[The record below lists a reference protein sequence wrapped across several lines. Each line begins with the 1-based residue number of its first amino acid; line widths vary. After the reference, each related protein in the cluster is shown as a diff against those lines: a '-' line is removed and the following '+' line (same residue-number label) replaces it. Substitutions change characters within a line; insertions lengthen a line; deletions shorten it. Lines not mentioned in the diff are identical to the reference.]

1 VNYRSVADLNDLI
14 VAWLGQLPRDLEAIV
29 GIPRSGLLVAN
40 LLSLHLNL
48 PLTDVDGL
56 LQGRMLQPGRRSKV
70 EDINAFL
77 SRPRKVLVVD
87 DSVLSGTQLAIV
99 RERITAFA
107 TAHDVRFA
115 APYVAPGTEDHV
127 DFYAEVLPSP
137 RCFEWN
143 LMHHKVF
150 LSNTCMDI
158 DGVLCR
164 DPEESEND
172 DGPNYQCF
180 LDGAEPLYLPTHPVK
195 WLVTSRLER
204 YRAATEAWL
213 ARHGVEYGE
222 LLMMDYPNMAA
233 RRAAQTYAS
242 FKADIYLRTKACLFI
257 ESSLP
262 LSQQIAELTG
272 YDVFCMD
279 TREMIRPG
287 SGSARRRKILDAP
300 RTLRKQLESAAKKA
314 RRIPGGIGRRTI
326 RAYQSLLRKS
336 VRPPGLHG
344 S

>member
-1 VNYRSVADLNDLI
+1 VNYRSVADLDDQI
-14 VAWLGQLPRDLEAIV
+14 VAWLRKLPRDLEVIV

-40 LLSLHLNL
+40 LLALHLNL
-48 PLTDVDGL
+48 PMTDVDGF
-56 LQGRMLQPGRRSKV
+56 LQGRMLQQGRRSKP

-77 SRPRKVLVVD
+77 SRSRKVLVVD

-99 RERITAFA
+99 REKITAFE

-115 APYVAPGTEDHV
+115 APYVAPGREDYV

-172 DGPNYQCF
+172 DGPNYECF
-180 LDGAEPLYLPTHPVK
+180 LHRAEPLYLPTHPVR

-213 ARHGVEYGE
+213 VRHGVEYGE
-222 LLMMDYPNMAA
+222 LLMMDYPDMAA
-233 RRAAQTYAS
+233 RRAAQAYAC
-242 FKADIYLRTKACLFI
+242 FKAEIYLKTRACLFI
-257 ESSLP
+257 ESSIR

-287 SGSARRRKILDAP
+287 SGSARRRKIFDAP
-300 RTLRKQLESAAKKA
+300 RTLRCQLAGAVKKA
-314 RRIPGGIGRRTI
+314 RRIPGNIARRTA
-326 RAYQSLLRKS
+326 RAYRRVLRKG
-336 VRPPGLHG
+336 V
-344 S
+344 